1 MGKPGTVTRPGH
13 ARLGAAGEGMEPRV
27 TEITGNGEGAPGTEP
42 NAQPRLAEK
51 VEETRQALLD
61 RPRLSLR
68 MQIYLAL
75 LAAVLLATAIATVL
89 VISFNQVDEKTRF
102 LEIVDDYALE
112 VEQARRYEKNY
123 FLYGTN
129 RIEALDS
136 VFQAESILK
145 RNAGELAAVMGA
157 DWQQIML
164 PTLHS
169 YRDLLEGLGEGRPAT
184 GKDTAALQAKVRK
197 KGQEMVAEAQAL
209 LNKEKASL
217 SRTLTRSREILIVS
231 LIFLLLILVLNS
243 VLLGTRTLHSIDR
256 LAQHAHRIAG
266 GDFSPITPIRRY
278 RDEFT
283 ELAVAFNTM
292 VAEIDNREAILI
304 QSHKMRAVGTL
315 TAGVAHELNNPLN
328 NITLTSHLLKED
340 YDELDDEQRR
350 EMIDDVVGEV
360 GRAKKIISSLL
371 DFARESGSAME
382 PLDLPKL
389 LKETIDL
396 ATNQIKLSGIRIEF
410 QATGNLPRVHGDGQQ
425 LVQVFLNL
433 LLNAIDASHKGGK
446 IQVLVLP
453 ADQPNYLAV
462 KVIDSGSGI
471 PAHILSSIFDP
482 FFTTKSKG
490 KGTGLGLSVSQGIVA
505 KHGGRILVSSQ
516 EGQGAAFTVV
526 LPVTTIPAELG
537 GDLETA

>member
-1 MGKPGTVTRPGH
+1 MNPNHSDTAGNAESSPTPEPGGP
-13 ARLGAAGEGMEPRV
+13 
-27 TEITGNGEGAPGTEP
+27 
-42 NAQPRLAEK
+42 PRLAQK
-51 VEETRQALLD
+51 VEQTRQALLD

-68 MQIYLAL
+68 MQIYLGL

-89 VISFNQVDEKTRF
+89 VISFNRVEEKTRF
-102 LEIVDDYALE
+102 LEIVDDYAME

-129 RIEALDS
+129 RNDALDS

-145 RNAGELAAVMGA
+145 RNAGELAAVMGP

-169 YRDLLEGLGEGRPAT
+169 YRDLLEGLGDGPRT
-184 GKDTAALQAKVRK
+184 GAPGGAAPHQARNQVSNSVLQAQVRK

-231 LIFLLLILVLNS
+231 LIFLLLILVLNAC
-243 VLLGTRTLHSIDR
+243 LLGTRTLRSIDR
-256 LAQHAHRIAG
+256 LTGHAHRIAS
-266 GDFSPITPIRRY
+266 GDFTPITPIRRY

-292 VAEIDNREAILI
+292 LAELDHRESVLI

-328 NITLTSHLLKED
+328 NITLTAHVLQED
-340 YDELDDEQRR
+340 YADLGDDERR

-389 LKETIDL
+389 LQETIDL
-396 ATNQIKLSGIRIEF
+396 AANQIKLSGIRIEF

-433 LLNAIDASHKGGK
+433 ILNAIDASHKGGR

-471 PAHILSSIFDP
+471 PAHILPSIFDP

-537 GDLETA
+537 GDLEDG